1 MMTAVALHPVCI
13 ALMYIALHRGIPMT
27 AAEQSA
33 SLPPV
38 TVRAWNW
45 LRALVLRAIP
55 DRRAYMLATMRLT
68 ASLAVLAVVSHVP
81 PAIRPPV
88 EFMGNM
94 LFFLGVWAI
103 LGPAEHTLTGGVL
116 DKVEE
121 RLFGPKQPPQ

>member
-1 MMTAVALHPVCI
+1 MI
-13 ALMYIALHRGIPMT
+13 

-33 SLPPV
+33 GLPPV

-68 ASLAVLAVVSHVP
+68 ASFAVLAAVSHVP
-81 PAIRPPV
+81 AAIRPPV

-121 RLFGPKQPPQ
+121 RLFGPRKPPQ

>member
-1 MMTAVALHPVCI
+1 
-13 ALMYIALHRGIPMT
+13 MT
-27 AAEQSA
+27 AAERSA
-33 SLPPV
+33 DLPPA
-38 TVRAWNW
+38 TVRSWNW

-55 DRRAYMLATMRLT
+55 DRRAYMLATMRLM
-68 ASLAVLAVVSHVP
+68 ASFAVLAVVSRVP
-81 PAIRPPV
+81 AVIRPPV

-121 RLFGPKQPPQ
+121 RLFGPRKPPQ

>member
-1 MMTAVALHPVCI
+1 MITAKESS
-13 ALMYIALHRGIPMT
+13 G
-27 AAEQSA
+27 
-33 SLPPV
+33 LPPV

-45 LRALVLRAIP
+45 LRTLVLRAIP

-68 ASLAVLAVVSHVP
+68 ASFVVLAVVSRVP
-81 PAIRPPV
+81 AVIRPPV

-94 LFFLGVWAI
+94 LFFLGVWAV

-121 RLFGPKQPPQ
+121 RLFGPKRPPQ